1 MDRAM
6 LANVEALRRLREAD
20 ALLAEGMRRIS
31 GAVVDI
37 HGASRPLEEAL
48 RLSEQQAM
56 VTLDAAEAA
65 QRELQAIEAA
75 ARRGGYIDAAL
86 AAIDRR
92 LQCIVDGQQAQ
103 DLAGQR
109 LLKTIALLQAVEQRI
124 REALSQLGCASPEPR
139 HALAAAVP
147 AESAHGLDQQSV
159 DALFAELGI

>member
-1 MDRAM
+1 MEHAM

-65 QRELQAIEAA
+65 QRELQAIEDA
-75 ARRGGYIDAAL
+75 ARRGGYIDGAL
-86 AAIDRR
+86 AAIDQR
-92 LQCIVDGQQAQ
+92 LRFIVDGQQAQ

-109 LLKTIALLQAVEQRI
+109 LLKTMALLQAVEQRI
-124 REALSQLGCASPEPR
+124 GEALRQLGCASSAPGAA
-139 HALAAAVP
+139 ALASP
-147 AESAHGLDQQSV
+147 RGSAHGLDQQAV
-159 DALFAELGI
+159 DSLFAELGI

>member
-1 MDRAM
+1 MDRVA
-6 LANVEALRRLREAD
+6 LGNIEALRRLREAD
-20 ALLAEGMRRIS
+20 ALLTEGVRRIS

-75 ARRGGYIDAAL
+75 ARRGGYIDGAL
-86 AAIDRR
+86 AAIDQR
-92 LQCIVDGQQAQ
+92 LRCIVDGQQAQ

-109 LLKTIALLQAVEQRI
+109 LLKTMALLQAVEQRI
-124 REALSQLGCASPEPR
+124 GEALRQLGCASSAPGVAASASPR
-139 HALAAAVP
+139 
-147 AESAHGLDQQSV
+147 ESAHGLDQHAV
-159 DALFAELGI
+159 DSLFAELGI